1 MDELDKILNL
11 DSKDVEDIV
20 SSVLSDTHFN
30 VKEEVQQA
38 LTYTRKVSI
47 DDIVPIEYQ
56 NKLMEIDSTVSHC
69 FWLIGDIA
77 NDLIN
82 SVNRDRANRLGKVV
96 TKQDIFEAIG
106 YFCHRTGRSVR
117 YYYECAS
124 YFPPE
129 VRQKYDVP
137 FNMFAEAR
145 WIKDW
150 ELFLTIASDNP
161 MWSMERVRSE
171 YDKLTGD
178 VRKNASAPKEVHD
191 SGAEVRDSGAE
202 LPLPEPGEQWEGAQ
216 GRFKAVLISK
226 LDHTVDDLRAVLD
239 RIPLPTEVR
248 VRIGN
253 VILEIDDIMLSIRRE
268 V

>member
-47 DDIVPIEYQ
+47 NDIVPEPYQ
-56 NKLMEIDSTVSHC
+56 QKLMEIDYTMTQC
-69 FWLIGDIA
+69 FWLIGDIT

-82 SVNRDRANRLGKVV
+82 SVNRERANLLGKVV
-96 TKQDIFEAIG
+96 TKQDIFESVG
-106 YFCHRTGRSVR
+106 FFCHRTGRSVR

-124 YFPPE
+124 YFPVA

-137 FNMFAEAR
+137 FTMFAEAR

-150 ELFLTIASDNP
+150 ELFLTLASDNP

-178 VRKNASAPKEVHD
+178 VRKEQGAPKEV
-191 SGAEVRDSGAE
+191 EVRDSGAE

-216 GRFKAVLISK
+216 GRFKAVLLGK
-226 LDHTVDDLRAVLD
+226 LDHTVDDLRQVLD
-239 RIPLPTEVR
+239 KIPLPTEYR

-253 VILEIDDIMLSIRRE
+253 LILEIDDIMLGIRRE